1 MMRKTVTYLL
11 LAAFLLPVCRFTAD
25 AGNDRKPRRVQR
37 DTTMYSDT
45 FLDTVDVN
53 RVFMVNDY
61 TMIGFE
67 GGVTLSR
74 MQFNPSY
81 TQGWRF
87 TPEYYELTLTR
98 YGKLFGYMPYFGLKV
113 GVAYGHEGFRMEMNE
128 ETGYIG
134 RISGATECVYD
145 VAEFQTLAHFH
156 YDVGHL
162 KLMLDAGP
170 YGGKRLRVERIG
182 EYVDEDIRY
191 SFLDSDKRFDYGLK
205 GGVGFALVFDPVEL
219 HVNAKVRYS
228 WSNLYAPNYRSE
240 YYFSFAYP
248 LDAMVTAGLHFQIT
262 KKNGKTNAM
271 LRKEA
276 KNIVFGEG
284 SE

>member
-1 MMRKTVTYLL
+1 MMRKIVPYIL
-11 LAAFLLPVCRFTAD
+11 LAAILLPVCRFTAD
-25 AGNDRKPRRVQR
+25 AGNDRRQRRVQR
-37 DTTMYSDT
+37 DTTIYSDT

-53 RVFMVNDY
+53 RVFMINDY

-156 YDVGHL
+156 FDVGHL
-162 KLMLDAGP
+162 KLMADAGP
-170 YGGKRLRVERIG
+170 YGGKRLTVERIG

-205 GGVGFALVFDPVEL
+205 GGVGFALVFDPVEF

-228 WSNLYAPNYRSE
+228 WSNLYAPNYRSD

-276 KNIVFGEG
+276 KKIVFGEG

>member
-1 MMRKTVTYLL
+1 MRKHIPYIL
-11 LAAFLLPVCRFTAD
+11 LAAVLFLGCRFPAE
-25 AGNDRKPRRVQR
+25 AGNDRKPRRAER
-37 DTTMYSDT
+37 DTTLYSDT
-45 FLDTVDVN
+45 FLDTVNVN
-53 RVFMVNDY
+53 RVFMINDY

-87 TPEYYELTLTR
+87 TPEYYEVTLTR

-113 GVAYGHEGFRMEMNE
+113 GVAYGHEGFKMEVNE

-134 RISGATECVYD
+134 RISGATECVFD
-145 VAEFQTLAHFH
+145 VAEVQTLAHFH
-156 YDVGHL
+156 YDIGHF
-162 KLMLDAGP
+162 KLMADAGP
-170 YGGKRLRVERIG
+170 YGGKRLRIERIG
-182 EYVDEDIRY
+182 EYVDDELKHT
-191 SFLDSDKRFDYGLK
+191 FLETDKRFDYGLK
-205 GGVGFALVFDPVEL
+205 GGAGFALVFDPVEF

-248 LDAMVTAGLHFQIT
+248 LDLMVTAGLHFQIT
-262 KKNGKTNAM
+262 KKAGKTKAM
-271 LRKEA
+271 IRKEA
-276 KNIVFGEG
+276 RQIVYGEDG
-284 SE
+284 R

>member
-1 MMRKTVTYLL
+1 MRKLMPYLL
-11 LAAFLLPVCRFTAD
+11 LAAALLSVSRFTAD
-25 AGNDRKPRRVQR
+25 AGNDRKPRRAQR
-37 DTTMYSDT
+37 DTTLFSDT
-45 FLDTVDVN
+45 FLDTVNVN
-53 RVFMVNDY
+53 SVFMINDY
-61 TMIGFE
+61 MMIGFE
-67 GGVTLSR
+67 AGVGFNR
-74 MQFNPSY
+74 MQFNPPY

-87 TPEYYELTLTR
+87 VPEYYELTFTR

-113 GVAYGHEGFRMEMNE
+113 GVAYGHEGYRMVMNE

-156 YDVGHL
+156 YDIGHL
-162 KLMLDAGP
+162 KLMADVGP
-170 YGGKRLRVERIG
+170 YGGKRLNIERIG

-205 GGVGFALVFDPVEL
+205 GGAGFALVFDPVEL

-248 LDAMVTAGLHFQIT
+248 LDVMVSAGLHFQLSRKT
-262 KKNGKTNAM
+262 GKTKGT
-271 LRKEA
+271 LRREA
-276 KNIVFGEG
+276 KQIVYGE
-284 SE
+284 EKE